1 MDEDLAII
9 NSNTRN
15 ERIKKFF
22 LNNKKKFLATI
33 ISFIILILSFYL
45 YQIYENKNRL
55 QLSEKYN
62 SAIIEYNKIEKQKT
76 ISTMKEII
84 ENKDSTYSPLALYFL
99 LDNNLIDNKE
109 EINNLFDTIIQISL
123 ETEIKNLI
131 IYKKALYNANF
142 VEE

>member
-15 ERIKKFF
+15 ERIKNFF

-62 SAIIEYNKIEKQKT
+62 IAIIEYNKIEKQKT

-84 ENKDSTYSPLALYFL
+84 EKPRG
-99 LDNNLIDNKE
+99 
-109 EINNLFDTIIQISL
+109 
-123 ETEIKNLI
+123 
-131 IYKKALYNANF
+131 
-142 VEE
+142 